1 MSWSIFDGEALVC
14 RVWVFVRVVFWSH
27 VLARVGATLV
37 FRVFLRLDV
46 GVWAWCCR
54 CVGLDVGVFAQ
65 FLLKIVTLFLIN

>member
-14 RVWVFVRVVFWSH
+14 RVWVFVRVVFWSY

-46 GVWAWCCR
+46 GVWAWCF
-54 CVGLDVGVFAQ
+54 GSF
-65 FLLKIVTLFLIN
+65 